1 MARERAAED
10 AAAPTEPRLPAPL
23 GGRGRLRARLARLR
37 DRLSLLVLALTGSPA
52 KAGIVGFAGTIPYVL
67 APLPAGA
74 LVDRLSRRRLLIA
87 ADVGRAAALAT
98 IVAALGLGEPPFAQ
112 LVAVAFVE
120 GTLFILS
127 TTAQTAVVPRVVPP
141 EQLPAA
147 LSQNEARERGAYLAG
162 QPLGGVLF
170 DLARAVPFVVD
181 ALTYVVS
188 LVTVLLIRTDL
199 DGERQ
204 PAEGRVRGEVLEGIA
219 WLWKQ
224 RFLRAAA
231 LLVAAS
237 NALFAALVLVLIV
250 RAQDAGASASAI
262 GIMVGLG
269 GLGGLLGSFAAPP
282 FQRRFAGRT
291 IVVGANWVWAL
302 LLPLMLLTGNPYA
315 LGAVFAAMAFVGPL
329 WNVVLGAYTY
339 ALVPARLLGRVTSA
353 DTLLAYG
360 AIPLGSLGV
369 GFLLELL
376 GGDGALAVLS
386 SAMLVVALAASVT
399 PAIRRA
405 PRTVEEARAG

>member
-1 MARERAAED
+1 MS
-10 AAAPTEPRLPAPL
+10 EPPKTPPL
-23 GGRGRLRARLARLR
+23 RRNR
-37 DRLSLLVLALTGSPA
+37 DFQLLWAGEAVSVLGSRVSAIAYPLLVLALTDSPA

-98 IVAALGLGEPPFAQ
+98 VVATLALGEPPFAQ

-170 DLARAVPFVVD
+170 DVARAVPFVVD

-199 DGERQ
+199 DGERR

-219 WLWKQ
+219 WLWRQ

-250 RAQDAGASASAI
+250 RTQDAGASASAI
-262 GIMVGLG
+262 GVMVGLG
-269 GLGGLLGSFAAPP
+269 GLGGLLGSLAAPP

-315 LGAVFAAMAFVGPL
+315 LGAVFAAMVFVGPL

>member
-1 MARERAAED
+1 MG
-10 AAAPTEPRLPAPL
+10 EPPKPPPL
-23 GGRGRLRARLARLR
+23 RRNR
-37 DRLSLLVLALTGSPA
+37 DFQLLWAGEAVSVLGSRVSAIAYPLLVLALTGSPA

-67 APLPAGA
+67 TPLAAGV
-74 LVDRLSRRRLLIA
+74 LVDRFSLRRLLVA
-87 ADVGRAAALAT
+87 ADLGRGAALAT
-98 IVAALGLGEPPFAQ
+98 VVAALAVGEPPLAQ
-112 LVAVAFVE
+112 LVVVAFVE
-120 GTLFILS
+120 GALFILS
-127 TTAQTAVVPRVVPP
+127 GTAQTAVVPRVVPT
-141 EQLPAA
+141 EQLPTA

-170 DLARAVPFVVD
+170 DVGRVVPFLFD

-199 DGERQ
+199 DGERER
-204 PAEGRVRGEVLEGIA
+204 AGASVRAEVLEGIA
-219 WLWKQ
+219 WLWRQ

-231 LLVAAS
+231 LLVSAS
-237 NALFAALVLVLIV
+237 NALFTALVLVLIV
-250 RAQDAGASASAI
+250 RAGDAGASASAI

-269 GLGGLLGSFAAPP
+269 GLGGLLGSFVAPP

-302 LLPLMLLTGNPYA
+302 LLPLMLLTGNPYL
-315 LGAVFAAMAFVGPL
+315 LGAVFGAMAFVGPL

-353 DTLLAYG
+353 ETLLAYG
-360 AIPLGSLGV
+360 AIPLGSLGA
-369 GFLLELL
+369 GLLLESL
-376 GGDGALAVLS
+376 GDAGALAVLAV
-386 SAMLVVALAASVT
+386 AMLAVALAASAA

-405 PRTVEEARAG
+405 PKTVEQARAG

>member
-1 MARERAAED
+1 V
-10 AAAPTEPRLPAPL
+10 L
-23 GGRGRLRARLARLR
+23 GSRVSAIAYP
-37 DRLSLLVLALTGSPA
+37 LLVLALTDSPA

-87 ADVGRAAALAT
+87 ADVGRAAALT
-98 IVAALGLGEPPFAQ
+98 TVVAALGLGEPPFAQ

-127 TTAQTAVVPRVVPP
+127 TTAQTAVVPRVVPR

-170 DLARAVPFVVD
+170 DVARAVPFVVD

-219 WLWKQ
+219 WLWRQ

-269 GLGGLLGSFAAPP
+269 GLGGLLGSLAAPP

-315 LGAVFAAMAFVGPL
+315 LGAVFAAMVFVGPL

-339 ALVPARLLGRVTSA
+339 ALVPAGLLGRVTSA

-369 GFLLELL
+369 GFLLELV

-405 PRTVEEARAG
+405 PRTVEEATAD

>member
-1 MARERAAED
+1 MS
-10 AAAPTEPRLPAPL
+10 EPPKTPPL
-23 GGRGRLRARLARLR
+23 RRNR
-37 DRLSLLVLALTGSPA
+37 DFQLLWAGEAVSVLGSRVSAIAYPLLVLALTDSPA

-98 IVAALGLGEPPFAQ
+98 VVAALGLGEPPFAQ

-170 DLARAVPFVVD
+170 DVARAVPFVVD

-188 LVTVLLIRTDL
+188 LVTVLLIRADL

-219 WLWKQ
+219 WLWRQ

-250 RAQDAGASASAI
+250 RTQDAGASASAI
-262 GIMVGLG
+262 GVMVGLG
-269 GLGGLLGSFAAPP
+269 GLGGLLGSLAAPP

-315 LGAVFAAMAFVGPL
+315 LGAVFAAMVFVGPL

>member
-1 MARERAAED
+1 VS
-10 AAAPTEPRLPAPL
+10 EPPKTPPL
-23 GGRGRLRARLARLR
+23 RRNR
-37 DRLSLLVLALTGSPA
+37 DFQLLWAGEAVSVLGSRVSAIAYPLLVLALTDSPA

-98 IVAALGLGEPPFAQ
+98 VVAALGLGEPPFAQ

-170 DLARAVPFVVD
+170 DVARAVPFVVD

-188 LVTVLLIRTDL
+188 LVTVLLIRADL

-219 WLWKQ
+219 WLWRQ

-250 RAQDAGASASAI
+250 RTQDAGASASAI

-269 GLGGLLGSFAAPP
+269 GLGGLLGSLAAPP

-315 LGAVFAAMAFVGPL
+315 LGAVFAAMVFVGPL

-405 PRTVEEARAG
+405 PRTVEEARTG

>member
-1 MARERAAED
+1 MS
-10 AAAPTEPRLPAPL
+10 EPPKTPPL
-23 GGRGRLRARLARLR
+23 RRNR
-37 DRLSLLVLALTGSPA
+37 DFQLLWAGEAVSVLGSRVSAIAYPLLVLALTDSPA

-219 WLWKQ
+219 WLWRQ

-250 RAQDAGASASAI
+250 RTQDAGASASAI

-269 GLGGLLGSFAAPP
+269 GLGGLLGSLAAPP

-315 LGAVFAAMAFVGPL
+315 LGAVFAAMVFVGPL

>member
-1 MARERAAED
+1 
-10 AAAPTEPRLPAPL
+10 LPPL
-23 GGRGRLRARLARLR
+23 RKNR
-37 DRLSLLVLALTGSPA
+37 DFQLLWAGEAVSVLGSRISAIAYPLLVLALTGSPA

-87 ADVGRAAALAT
+87 ADVGRGAALAT
-98 IVAALGLGEPPFAQ
+98 VVAALGLGEPPFAQ

-170 DLARAVPFVVD
+170 DVARAVPFVVD

-199 DGERQ
+199 DAERQ
-204 PAEGRVRGEVLEGIA
+204 PAAGRLRTELLEGIA
-219 WLWKQ
+219 WLWRQ

-237 NALFAALVLVLIV
+237 NALFTALVLVLIV
-250 RAQDAGASASAI
+250 RARDSGASASAI
-262 GIMVGLG
+262 GIMLGLG

-339 ALVPARLLGRVTSA
+339 ALVPAGLLGRVTSA

-369 GFLLELL
+369 GFLLESL
-376 GGDGALAVLS
+376 GGDGALVVLS
-386 SAMLVVALAASVT
+386 SAMLAVALAASVT

>member
-1 MARERAAED
+1 VS
-10 AAAPTEPRLPAPL
+10 EPPKTPPL
-23 GGRGRLRARLARLR
+23 RRNR
-37 DRLSLLVLALTGSPA
+37 DFQLLWAGEAVSVLGSRVSAIAYPLLVLALTGSPA

-386 SAMLVVALAASVT
+386 SAMLVVALAAAVT

>member
-1 MARERAAED
+1 MS
-10 AAAPTEPRLPAPL
+10 EPPKTPPL
-23 GGRGRLRARLARLR
+23 RRNR
-37 DRLSLLVLALTGSPA
+37 DFQLLWAGEAVSVLGSRVSAIAYPLLVLALTDSPA

-98 IVAALGLGEPPFAQ
+98 VVAALGLGEPPFAQ

-219 WLWKQ
+219 WLWRQ

-250 RAQDAGASASAI
+250 RTQDAGASASAI

-269 GLGGLLGSFAAPP
+269 GLGGLLGSLAAPP

-315 LGAVFAAMAFVGPL
+315 LGAVFAAMVFVGPL

>member
-1 MARERAAED
+1 MS
-10 AAAPTEPRLPAPL
+10 EPPPL
-23 GGRGRLRARLARLR
+23 RRNR
-37 DRLSLLVLALTGSPA
+37 DFQLLWAGEAVSVLGSRVSAIAYPLLVLALTGSPA

-67 APLPAGA
+67 APLAAGT

-87 ADVGRAAALAT
+87 ADVGRGGALT
-98 IVAALGLGEPPFAQ
+98 TVVAALGLGEPPFAQ

-127 TTAQTAVVPRVVPP
+127 TTAQTAVLPRVVPP

-162 QPLGGVLF
+162 QPLGGALF
-170 DLARAVPFVVD
+170 DVARAVPFVVD
-181 ALTYVVS
+181 AVTYVVS

-204 PAEGRVRGEVLEGIA
+204 PAGRRVRADVLEGIT
-219 WLWKQ
+219 WLWRQ
-224 RFLRAAA
+224 SFLRAAA

-237 NALFAALVLVLIV
+237 NALFTALVLVLIV
-250 RAQDAGASASAI
+250 RAQEAGTSATAI

-269 GLGGLLGSFAAPP
+269 GLGGLLGSFVAPA

-291 IVVGANWVWAL
+291 IVVGSNWVWAL
-302 LLPLMLLTGNPYA
+302 LLPLMLLTGSPYA

-369 GFLLELL
+369 GFLLESL

-386 SAMLVVALAASVT
+386 VAMLAVALAASLT
-399 PAIRRA
+399 PAIRGA
-405 PRTVEEARAG
+405 PRTVEEARSG

>member
-1 MARERAAED
+1 MS
-10 AAAPTEPRLPAPL
+10 EPPKTPPL
-23 GGRGRLRARLARLR
+23 RRNR
-37 DRLSLLVLALTGSPA
+37 DFQLLWAGEAVSVLGSRVSAIAYPLLVLALTDSPA
-52 KAGIVGFAGTIPYVL
+52 KAGIVVFAGTIPYVL

-98 IVAALGLGEPPFAQ
+98 VVATLALGEPPFAQ

-170 DLARAVPFVVD
+170 DVARAVPFVVD

-188 LVTVLLIRTDL
+188 LVTVLLIRADL

-219 WLWKQ
+219 WLWRQ

-250 RAQDAGASASAI
+250 RTQDAGASASAI
-262 GIMVGLG
+262 GVMVGLG
-269 GLGGLLGSFAAPP
+269 GLGGLLGSLAAPP

-315 LGAVFAAMAFVGPL
+315 LGAVFAAMVFVGPL

>member
-1 MARERAAED
+1 MS
-10 AAAPTEPRLPAPL
+10 EPPKTPPL
-23 GGRGRLRARLARLR
+23 RRNR
-37 DRLSLLVLALTGSPA
+37 DFQLLWAGEAVSVLGSRVSAIAYPLLVLALTGSPA

-250 RAQDAGASASAI
+250 RTQDAGASASAI

-315 LGAVFAAMAFVGPL
+315 LGAVFAAMVFVGPL

-386 SAMLVVALAASVT
+386 SAMVVVALAASVT